1 MKKVSIIFLC
11 VFCIVSHTIPVF
23 ADTPSFQLLGSKGV
37 SIENKGLV
45 GGKYSLV
52 LRVNDAEDVVTFQ
65 LSELMLVNDCSFNLG
80 KAKWTRPSQEKN
92 EFEINWEMNGTYAF
106 YIFVN
111 GKVKGYARFKLTGF
125 PKNGEGGGTTQY
137 TGNMAK
143 YYELPP
149 ENFDPNDFADYDNK
163 LDGVCTNEKLPDKP
177 HGSGDIEEPKE
188 DNKPPVDG
196 GGGSD
201 KAVKEALEKIV
212 SAVNEISKNTGE
224 TAKNTGETA
233 KNTGEI
239 AKNTGEIKK
248 NTDEIAKNTKEIADA
263 VKDIRDNLKIPDDM
277 DLSIKP
283 VLPEDIKPDKPKQ
296 PDKPFEDKQ
305 EHFKEGEQEKPP
317 DKLPVAPEPA
327 ECWGDVCKDKDNQ
340 KEEDMKKEK
349 DMDKEEPMKPDK
361 PMEKED
367 MKPDKPMT
375 PDKPMEKEDMKP
387 DKPMTPDKPMEKE
400 DMKPDKPMTPDKPM
414 EKEDMKPDKPM
425 TPDKPMDREGEMK
438 KDNDMKRDKPMTPWE
453 EMKPSDEG
461 SELCWHVVNGKC
473 G

>member
-1 MKKVSIIFLC
+1 MKRLAIIFLC
-11 VFCIVSHTIPVF
+11 AFCIVSHTIPVF

-52 LRVNDAEDVVTFQ
+52 LRVNDAEDVVKFQ

-80 KAKWTRPSQEKN
+80 RAKWTRPSQEKN

-137 TGNMAK
+137 TGDMAK

-177 HGSGDIEEPKE
+177 HGSGDIEEPK
-188 DNKPPVDG
+188 DNNNNKPTEG

-212 SAVNEISKNTGE
+212 NAVNEISKNTGE

-283 VLPEDIKPDKPKQ
+283 VLPEDVKPDKPKQ

-340 KEEDMKKEK
+340 KEEDMKKDK

-361 PMEKED
+361 PMR
-367 MKPDKPMT
+367 
-375 PDKPMEKEDMKP
+375 KEDMKP

-425 TPDKPMDREGEMK
+425 TPDKPMDREVEMK
-438 KDNDMKRDKPMTPWE
+438 KDNDMNPDKPMTPLE
-453 EMKPSDEG
+453 EMKPSNEG

-473 G
+473 R

>member
-1 MKKVSIIFLC
+1 MKKLAIIFLC
-11 VFCIVSHTIPVF
+11 AFCIVSHTIPVF

-52 LRVNDAEDVVTFQ
+52 LKVNDAEDVVTFQ

-80 KAKWTRPSQEKN
+80 KAKWTRPSQKKN

-137 TGNMAK
+137 TGDMAK

-163 LDGVCTNEKLPDKP
+163 LDGVCTNEKLPEKP
-177 HGSGDIEEPKE
+177 HGSGDIEEPKD

-233 KNTGEI
+233 KNTSEI

-283 VLPEDIKPDKPKQ
+283 VLPEDVKPDKPKQ

-414 EKEDMKPDKPM
+414 EKE
-425 TPDKPMDREGEMK
+425 T
-438 KDNDMKRDKPMTPWE
+438 ND
-453 EMKPSDEG
+453 S
-461 SELCWHVVNGKC
+461 
-473 G
+473 

>member
-1 MKKVSIIFLC
+1 MKRLVIIFLC
-11 VFCIVSHTIPVF
+11 AFCIVSHTIPVF

-177 HGSGDIEEPKE
+177 HGSGDIEEPK
-188 DNKPPVDG
+188 DNNNNKPTEG

-212 SAVNEISKNTGE
+212 NAVNEISKNTGE
-224 TAKNTGETA
+224 TAKNTGET
-233 KNTGEI
+233 

-340 KEEDMKKEK
+340 KEEDMKKDK
-349 DMDKEEPMKPDK
+349 DMDKEEPMK
-361 PMEKED
+361 
-367 MKPDKPMT
+367 
-375 PDKPMEKEDMKP
+375 
-387 DKPMTPDKPMEKE
+387 PDKPMEKE

-438 KDNDMKRDKPMTPWE
+438 KDNDMKQDKPMTPWE

>member
-163 LDGVCTNEKLPDKP
+163 LDGVCTNEKLPEKP
-177 HGSGDIEEPKE
+177 HGSGDIEEPKD

-196 GGGSD
+196 GVGSD

-239 AKNTGEIKK
+239 AKNTGDIKK

-400 DMKPDKPMTPDKPM
+400 
-414 EKEDMKPDKPM
+414 
-425 TPDKPMDREGEMK
+425 
-438 KDNDMKRDKPMTPWE
+438 
-453 EMKPSDEG
+453 
-461 SELCWHVVNGKC
+461 
-473 G
+473 

>member
-1 MKKVSIIFLC
+1 MKKLAIIFLC
-11 VFCIVSHTIPVF
+11 AFCIVSHTIPVF
-23 ADTPSFQLLGSKGV
+23 ADSPSFQLVGSKNV
-37 SIENKGLV
+37 TIENNGIV
-45 GGKYSLV
+45 NGKYNLIIK
-52 LRVNDAEDVVTFQ
+52 VNNMKDVYSFQ
-65 LSELMLVNDCSFNLG
+65 LSELMLVNDCSFHVG
-80 KAKWTRPSQEKN
+80 KSKWTRPEQEKN
-92 EFEINWEMNGTYAF
+92 EFPINWNQNGTYAF
-106 YIFVN
+106 YIFHN
-111 GKVKGYARFKLTGF
+111 GKVLGYARFKLKGF
-125 PKNGEGGGTTQY
+125 KENGGGGGETVY
-137 TGNMAK
+137 WGKGAK
-143 YYELPP
+143 YYDLPEIEKPNP
-149 ENFDPNDFADYDNK
+149 EDYADYDNK
-163 LDGVCTNEKLPDKP
+163 NDGVCTNEKIPDDKP
-177 HGSGDIEEPKE
+177 QGSGDIDESKE

-201 KAVKEALEKIV
+201 KAVKEVLEKIV

-224 TAKNTGETA
+224 TAKNTGET
-233 KNTGEI
+233 

-367 MKPDKPMT
+367 MKP
-375 PDKPMEKEDMKP
+375 
-387 DKPMTPDKPMEKE
+387 
-400 DMKPDKPMTPDKPM
+400 
-414 EKEDMKPDKPM
+414 
-425 TPDKPMDREGEMK
+425 
-438 KDNDMKRDKPMTPWE
+438 
-453 EMKPSDEG
+453 
-461 SELCWHVVNGKC
+461 
-473 G
+473 

>member
-1 MKKVSIIFLC
+1 MKKLSIIFLC
-11 VFCIVSHTIPVF
+11 AFCIVSHTIPVF

-45 GGKYSLV
+45 DGKYSLI

-65 LSELMLVNDCSFNLG
+65 LSELMLVSDCSFNLG
-80 KAKWTRPSQEKN
+80 KAKWTRPSQNKN
-92 EFEINWEMNGTYAF
+92 EFVINWEMNGTYAF

-125 PKNGEGGGTTQY
+125 PKNGEGGGTTKY
-137 TGNMAK
+137 TGDMAK

-177 HGSGDIEEPKE
+177 HGSGDIEESK
-188 DNKPPVDG
+188 DNNNKPTEG

-201 KAVKEALEKIV
+201 KAVKESLEKIV
-212 SAVNEISKNTGE
+212 STVNEISKNAGE
-224 TAKNTGETA
+224 TVKNT
-233 KNTGEI
+233 NEI
-239 AKNTGEIKK
+239 T
-248 NTDEIAKNTKEIADA
+248 KNTKEIADA
-263 VKDIRDNLKIPDDM
+263 VKDIKDNLKIPDDM

-283 VLPEDIKPDKPKQ
+283 VLPEDMKPNKPKQ

-340 KEEDMKKEK
+340 KEEDMKKDK

-361 PMEKED
+361 PMRKED

-387 DKPMTPDKPMEKE
+387 DKPMTP
-400 DMKPDKPMTPDKPM
+400 
-414 EKEDMKPDKPM
+414 
-425 TPDKPMDREGEMK
+425 
-438 KDNDMKRDKPMTPWE
+438 
-453 EMKPSDEG
+453 
-461 SELCWHVVNGKC
+461 
-473 G
+473 

>member
-1 MKKVSIIFLC
+1 MKKAAIIFLC

-52 LRVNDAEDVVTFQ
+52 LKVNDAEDVVTFQ

-80 KAKWTRPSQEKN
+80 KAKWTRPSQKKN

-137 TGNMAK
+137 TGDMAK

-163 LDGVCTNEKLPDKP
+163 LDGVCTNEKLPEKP
-177 HGSGDIEEPKE
+177 HGSGDIEEPKD

-239 AKNTGEIKK
+239 KK

-283 VLPEDIKPDKPKQ
+283 VLPEDVKPDKPKQ

>member
-1 MKKVSIIFLC
+1 MKKAAIIFLC
-11 VFCIVSHTIPVF
+11 TFCIIFRTVPVF
-23 ADTPSFQLLGSKGV
+23 ADTPSFQMVGSKGV

-45 GGKYSLV
+45 GGYYSLS
-52 LRVNDAEDVVTFQ
+52 LKISDAKDVVTFQ
-65 LSELMLVNDCSFNLG
+65 LSELMLVNDCSFNFGLV
-80 KAKWTRPSQEKN
+80 KWTRPSQEKN
-92 EFEINWEMNGTYAF
+92 EFDIKVKENGTYAF
-106 YIFVN
+106 YVFVN
-111 GKVKGYARFKLTGF
+111 GKVKGYVRFKIKGFSKNAEGTGV
-125 PKNGEGGGTTQY
+125 TQY
-137 TGNMAK
+137 WGQGAK
-143 YYELPP
+143 YYELPEEHVNP
-149 ENFDPNDFADYDNK
+149 EDFRDK
-163 LDGVCTNEKLPDKP
+163 DGENNGICVNEKIPDDKP
-177 HGSGDIEEPKE
+177 GGSGDIEEPKE
-188 DNKPPVDG
+188 DNKPPVE

-201 KAVKEALEKIV
+201 KAIKEALDKIT

-224 TAKNTGETA
+224 T
-233 KNTGEI
+233 

-263 VKDIRDNLKIPDDM
+263 VKDIRDNLKITDDM

-340 KEEDMKKEK
+340 KEEDMKKDK
-349 DMDKEEPMKPDK
+349 DMDKEE
-361 PMEKED
+361 
-367 MKPDKPMT
+367 PMT

-387 DKPMTPDKPMEKE
+387 DKPMTPDKPLEKE
-400 DMKPDKPMTPDKPM
+400 N
-414 EKEDMKPDKPM
+414 MKPDKPM

>member
-1 MKKVSIIFLC
+1 MKKAAIIFLC

-45 GGKYSLV
+45 DGKYSLV
-52 LRVNDAEDVVTFQ
+52 LRVNDAENVVTFQ
-65 LSELMLVNDCSFNLG
+65 LSELMLVSDCTFNIG
-80 KAKWTRPSQEKN
+80 KAKWTRPSQKKN
-92 EFEINWEMNGTYAF
+92 EFEINWDRNGTYAF

-111 GKVKGYARFKLTGF
+111 GKVKGYVRFTLKGF
-125 PKNGEGGGTTQY
+125 PKNGEGGGTTEY
-137 TGNMAK
+137 WGEAAK
-143 YYELPP
+143 YYELPS

-263 VKDIRDNLKIPDDM
+263 VKDIRDNLNIPDDM

-283 VLPEDIKPDKPKQ
+283 VLPEDVKPDKPKQ

-375 PDKPMEKEDMKP
+375 PDKQ
-387 DKPMTPDKPMEKE
+387 
-400 DMKPDKPMTPDKPM
+400 
-414 EKEDMKPDKPM
+414 
-425 TPDKPMDREGEMK
+425 
-438 KDNDMKRDKPMTPWE
+438 
-453 EMKPSDEG
+453 
-461 SELCWHVVNGKC
+461 LL
-473 G
+473 

>member
-212 SAVNEISKNTGE
+212 SAVNEILKNTGE
-224 TAKNTGETA
+224 TAKNTAETAKNTGEIA

-375 PDKPMEKEDMKP
+375 PDKPLEKEDMKPDKPMTPDKPLEKEDMKP

-400 DMKPDKPMTPDKPM
+400 N
-414 EKEDMKPDKPM
+414 MKPDKPM

-438 KDNDMKRDKPMTPWE
+438 
-453 EMKPSDEG
+453 
-461 SELCWHVVNGKC
+461 
-473 G
+473 

>member
-37 SIENKGLV
+37 SIENKGIV

-163 LDGVCTNEKLPDKP
+163 LDGVCTNEKLPEKP
-177 HGSGDIEEPKE
+177 HGSGDIEEPKD

-239 AKNTGEIKK
+239 AKNTGDIKK

-375 PDKPMEKEDMKP
+375 PDKPMEKE
-387 DKPMTPDKPMEKE
+387 
-400 DMKPDKPMTPDKPM
+400 
-414 EKEDMKPDKPM
+414 
-425 TPDKPMDREGEMK
+425 
-438 KDNDMKRDKPMTPWE
+438 
-453 EMKPSDEG
+453 
-461 SELCWHVVNGKC
+461 
-473 G
+473 

>member
-177 HGSGDIEEPKE
+177 HGSGDIEEPK
-188 DNKPPVDG
+188 DNNNNKPTEG

-212 SAVNEISKNTGE
+212 NAVNEISKNTGE
-224 TAKNTGETA
+224 TAKNTGET
-233 KNTGEI
+233 

-340 KEEDMKKEK
+340 KEEDMKKDK

-375 PDKPMEKEDMKP
+375 PDKPMEK
-387 DKPMTPDKPMEKE
+387 
-400 DMKPDKPMTPDKPM
+400 
-414 EKEDMKPDKPM
+414 
-425 TPDKPMDREGEMK
+425 
-438 KDNDMKRDKPMTPWE
+438 
-453 EMKPSDEG
+453 
-461 SELCWHVVNGKC
+461 
-473 G
+473 

>member
-1 MKKVSIIFLC
+1 MKKAAIIFLC

-45 GGKYSLV
+45 GGKYSLI
-52 LRVNDAEDVVTFQ
+52 LKVNDAENVVTFQ

-80 KAKWTRPSQEKN
+80 KAKWTRPSQKKN

-137 TGNMAK
+137 TGDMAK

-163 LDGVCTNEKLPDKP
+163 LDGVCTNDKLPDKP

-239 AKNTGEIKK
+239 KK

-263 VKDIRDNLKIPDDM
+263 VKDIKDNLKIPDDM

-387 DKPMTPDKPMEKE
+387 DKPMTPDKPM
-400 DMKPDKPMTPDKPM
+400 
-414 EKEDMKPDKPM
+414 
-425 TPDKPMDREGEMK
+425 
-438 KDNDMKRDKPMTPWE
+438 
-453 EMKPSDEG
+453 
-461 SELCWHVVNGKC
+461 
-473 G
+473 